1 MSAPDILGTENDDLL
16 TGTADAET
24 LYGLAGN
31 DTLDGQGEA
40 DVLDGGDG
48 DDLYVADDLDTV
60 IEAPDAGND
69 TVQSAFSHTL
79 AANLENLFL
88 TGADA
93 VNATGNA
100 LDNRL
105 GGNSGNNLLDG
116 GDGVDTVVL
125 APGPQYYLFTVLGG
139 GLLQASDSYAD
150 NGDDGIDTLVNIEAL
165 EFGYRGWSLD
175 WSGPT
180 LAVRA
185 SPLDDLMDFSGS
197 VLDVA
202 LHGDMGYD
210 LIYGGEGH
218 DTLQGGDGVDSLYG
232 GGGNDTL
239 SGLDFFVTQA
249 DDLYGGAGDDLYR
262 VDALDTVHELGGQGT
277 DTVQAAVS
285 WTLST
290 SVENLELTGSADL
303 EGVGNSL
310 ANRLTGN
317 SGANILSG
325 GGGDDTYVVDG
336 LDTVYEND
344 GEGIDTVQSTADV
357 VLGDYLE
364 NLQLLGTADLNG
376 TGNVLDNRLT
386 GNDGANVL
394 TGGEG
399 NDAYDIGVG
408 DTVVEL
414 SGQGTDTVYSAIS
427 YTLGEFVEH
436 LVLTGA
442 ADLTATG
449 NASANHLTGNSGH
462 NTLDGGGGNDQLA
475 GGGGNDRY
483 LLDQTGDTVVEA
495 EDQGTDEVVAA
506 FSYTLGAHL
515 ENLTLAGAANPR
527 AVGNTLANT
536 LNGNAGSNVL
546 DGKEGADLMAG
557 GLGHD
562 TYYVDDAGDVIVETL
577 SAGTDTVYS
586 TVSHTL
592 SANVEHLI
600 LESNEAVDATGNAL
614 KNTLKGNVAANGLD
628 GGAGNDTLIG
638 GDGDD
643 RYTVDSRYDKIVE
656 LAGEGTDSVYASVS
670 VTLADEVEQVWL
682 LGSAASATGNGL
694 DNRLTGNAV
703 ANTLTG
709 GLGADILTGGLG
721 ADRLFGGLGDDVY
734 RLARGDGA
742 DVLTDADATAGN
754 ADVLL
759 FDDASVARDQL
770 WFRQVNNDLEVR
782 IMGTA
787 DRVTI
792 KDWYVSADN
801 RVEEIRTQGGDVLT
815 AANVQALVS
824 AMAVFSVPKLG
835 QTSLSGN
842 QHAALDP
849 VIAASWS

>member
-69 TVQSAFSHTL
+69 TVQSAFSHAL
-79 AANLENLFL
+79 AANVENLFL

-116 GDGVDTVVL
+116 GEGVDTVVL
-125 APGPQYYLFTVLGG
+125 APGPQYYLFTVLGS
-139 GLLQASDSYAD
+139 GLLQAADSYAD
-150 NGDDGIDTLVNIEAL
+150 NGDDGVDTLQGIERL
-165 EFGYRGWSLD
+165 EFGYRDWALD
-175 WSGPT
+175 WSAPT
-180 LAVRA
+180 VVVRA
-185 SPLDDLMDFSGS
+185 SALDDLMDFSATLLDV
-197 VLDVA
+197 VLD
-202 LHGDMGYD
+202 GDLGYD
-210 LIYGGEGH
+210 LIYGG
-218 DTLQGGDGVDSLYG
+218 QGNDVLRGGGGVDSLYG

-239 SGLDFFVTQA
+239 SGVDFFVTQA
-249 DDLYGGAGDDLYR
+249 DDLYGGAGDDLYL
-262 VDALDTVHELGGQGT
+262 VDALDVVHELAGQGT
-277 DTVQAAVS
+277 DTVRASVS

-290 SVENLELTGSADL
+290 SVENLELSGGGDL

-364 NLQLLGTADLNG
+364 NLQLLGGEDING
-376 TGNVLDNRLT
+376 TGNALDNRLT
-386 GNDGANVL
+386 GNDGGNVL

-399 NDAYDIGVG
+399 NDVYDIDGG

-442 ADLTATG
+442 SDLDATG
-449 NASANHLTGNSGH
+449 NAAANQLTGNSGN
-462 NTLDGGGGNDQLA
+462 NTLDGGGGNDLLA
-475 GGGGNDRY
+475 GGAGNDLYRV
-483 LLDQTGDTVVEA
+483 DQGDTVVEA
-495 EDQGTDEVVAA
+495 AEAGSDEVVAA

-515 ENLTLAGAANPR
+515 EILTLTGSAHLHGT
-527 AVGNTLANT
+527 GNALANT
-536 LNGNAGSNVL
+536 LTGNGGNNVL

-557 GLGHD
+557 GLGYD
-562 TYYVDDAGDVIVETL
+562 TYYVDDAGDVIVEAL
-577 SAGTDTVYS
+577 SAGTDTVRS
-586 TVSHTL
+586 TVSYTL

-600 LESNEAVDATGNAL
+600 LDSDEAADATGNDL
-614 KNTLKGNVAANGLD
+614 KNRLTGNAAANGLD
-628 GGAGNDTLIG
+628 GGAGNDTLTG
-638 GDGDD
+638 GEGDD
-643 RYTVDSRYDKIVE
+643 RYYLDSRYDQVIE
-656 LAGEGTDSVYASVS
+656 LAGGGLDTVYSQVS
-670 VTLADEVEQVWL
+670 LSALADQVENAWL
-682 LGSAASATGNGL
+682 LGAAANV
-694 DNRLTGNAV
+694 TGNALDNLLV
-703 ANTLTG
+703 GNALGNQLTG
-709 GLGADILTGGLG
+709 GLGNDVLIGGLG
-721 ADRLFGGLGDDVY
+721 ADRLNGGEGDDEY
-734 RLARGDGA
+734 RVGRGSAA

-759 FDDASVARDQL
+759 FDDATVARDQL

-835 QTSLSGN
+835 RTEMTATH
-842 QHAALDP
+842 HAALDA